1 MASVTS
7 VASVTLLSVP
17 LLRVTLLSVPLLSVT
32 MMVPAA
38 VDREPPR
45 RTVG

>member
-1 MASVTS
+1 M
-7 VASVTLLSVP
+7 ASVTLLSVP
-17 LLRVTLLSVPLLSVT
+17 LLRVTLLSVPLLRVTLLSVT

>member
-17 LLRVTLLSVPLLSVT
+17 LLHVTLLSVT

>member
-17 LLRVTLLSVPLLSVT
+17 LLRVTLLSVT

>member
-7 VASVTLLSVP
+7 VASVPLLRVP
-17 LLRVTLLSVPLLSVT
+17 LLRVTLLSVT